1 MRKAETLKIGVAM
14 TDFHSQIKE
23 HKMKRYEF
31 FVVQKE
37 TLIVGIEANSRKE
50 AENQLEIMM
59 DENDLNWNYADLE
72 VYSEYN
78 GEGTCPKFEPAEE
91 EV

>member
-1 MRKAETLKIGVAM
+1 
-14 TDFHSQIKE
+14 
-23 HKMKRYEF
+23 MKRYEF

-37 TLIVGIEANSRKE
+37 TLIVGIEANSREE
-50 AENQLEIMM
+50 AENQLETMM

-78 GEGTCPKFEPAEE
+78 GEQ
-91 EV
+91 

>member
-1 MRKAETLKIGVAM
+1 
-14 TDFHSQIKE
+14 
-23 HKMKRYEF
+23 MKRYEF

-37 TLIVGIEANSRKE
+37 TLIVGIEANSREE
-50 AENQLEIMM
+50 AENQLETMM

-72 VYSEYN
+72 VYFEYD

>member
-1 MRKAETLKIGVAM
+1 MI
-14 TDFHSQIKE
+14 DFHSQIKE

-37 TLIVGIEANSRKE
+37 TLIVGIEANSREE
-50 AENQLEIMM
+50 AENQLETMM

-78 GEGTCPKFEPAEE
+78 GEGTCPKFEPTEN
-91 EV
+91 